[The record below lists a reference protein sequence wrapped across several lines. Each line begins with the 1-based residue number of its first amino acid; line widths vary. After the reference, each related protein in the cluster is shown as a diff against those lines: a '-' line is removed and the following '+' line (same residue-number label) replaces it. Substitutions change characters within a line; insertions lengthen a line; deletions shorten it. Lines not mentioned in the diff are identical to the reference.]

1 MQLFKALS
9 QVTEDARYF
18 QIAFLGVFLVYG
30 VNSLHWEFKP
40 LIVFSVISTAL
51 ISQYVFCKLYDKP
64 LDALKSAAITSL
76 GLSILM
82 KTQYW
87 YIAVLA
93 SFLAIASKYF
103 LRINGKHIF
112 NPANFGLVATIYMTK
127 MAWVSPGQW
136 GSNLVLLYFL
146 AAAGT
151 MLLLKVGRI
160 DTGLVFLGTYALC
173 QVLYSNI
180 YLGWPAD
187 YTLHKLSNGALLL
200 YSFFMITDPSTTPNN
215 QKVRVVWSVAI
226 ALLAFY
232 WAEFRYMNGTPIKAL
247 FLVSLCTPVADRL
260 FKGSSF
266 SWKYSLK
273 F

>member
-1 MQLFKALS
+1 MRSPKFLS
-9 QVTEDARYF
+9 YITEDARYF
-18 QIAFLGVFLVYG
+18 QIAFLGVFLIYG

-40 LIVFSVISTAL
+40 LIILSIMGTAL

-64 LDALKSAAITSL
+64 LDAIRSAIITAM

-93 SFLAIASKYF
+93 SFLAIASKYL
-103 LRINGKHIF
+103 LRIQGKHVF
-112 NPANFGLVATIYMTK
+112 NPANFGLVATIFITK

-146 AAAGT
+146 AAAGS

-160 DTGLVFLGTYALC
+160 DTGLVFLGTYAFC
-173 QVLYSNI
+173 QVVYSNL
-180 YLGWPAD
+180 YLGWPMD

-215 QKVRVVWSVAI
+215 QKARIIWSISI

-232 WAEFRYMNGTPIKAL
+232 WAEFKYMNGTPIKAL
-247 FLVSLCTPVADRL
+247 FIISLCTPIIDRL
-260 FKGSSF
+260 WKGSSF

-273 F
+273 Y